1 MAIGQHVAKALAE
14 REAAEAAALAALSV
28 KEAEADA
35 AAAALEADES
45 VAPVP
50 QMIQAET
57 MTPVGALAGLTFD
70 QIKELFLAAQ
80 GSRISNADIAD
91 IAANAAAKAKM
102 PENKTSPQISV
113 YSHPE
118 GERDHPK
125 DKLKCRM
132 YFGSAPIEAQT
143 CTPKEIDS
151 LNALTPGS
159 YRVVKTDGATV
170 VVDITGQ
177 VNANRQIERL
187 WIVIPRDDENKNGY
201 GPSLSYLAD
210 QCVDA
215 NRVQMVGV

>member
-14 REAAEAAALAALSV
+14 KEAAEAAALAALTA
-28 KEAEADA
+28 KEQAADE
-35 AAAALEADES
+35 AAAALEAADEAAMAIG
-45 VAPVP
+45 VPAPA
-50 QMIQAET
+50 AE
-57 MTPVGALAGLTFD
+57 PAAIALTFA
-70 QIKELFLAAQ
+70 QLKELLSSGQ
-80 GSRISNADIAD
+80 GTVSAEQIAD

-113 YSHPE
+113 FSHPE

-125 DKLKCRM
+125 AKLKCRM

-143 CTPKEIDS
+143 CTPAEIDS
-151 LNALTPGS
+151 LNRLTPGA
-159 YRVVKTDGATV
+159 YRVTKTDGAKA
-170 VVDITGQ
+170 VVDVTGQ

-187 WIVIPRDDENKNGY
+187 WIVIPKEDENKNGY

-210 QCVDA
+210 QCCDE